1 MEKARIFNII
11 FIFIISLL
19 TLPGCTGDD
28 NNKVLAEVNGKDI
41 TKGEFTTY
49 LKYKHVPEK
58 DARRIETEL
67 DNYLQREALAM
78 VMTEQ
83 DVLDEA
89 SINVEINEFRKQM
102 IISRYFEKYLA
113 SQINEQAIKNYYATN
128 QEKFQSRKVHVA
140 HILIRTNS
148 GMTEQERQALL
159 TKAQEVYSRAEA
171 KEDFTELAQKYSDDK
186 LSAKKGGDLGWILEG
201 SIDPVFSNTAF
212 ELKKD
217 EVSKPVTT
225 AFGFHIIK
233 GLEEAKV
240 ITRPFDKVSGD
251 IRYQLRQQAKQ
262 AEMERLKAMVKIT
275 KKENYDAQE

>member
-140 HILIRTNS
+140 HILIRT
-148 GMTEQERQALL
+148 
-159 TKAQEVYSRAEA
+159 
-171 KEDFTELAQKYSDDK
+171 
-186 LSAKKGGDLGWILEG
+186 
-201 SIDPVFSNTAF
+201 F
-212 ELKKD
+212 E
-217 EVSKPVTT
+217 
-225 AFGFHIIK
+225 
-233 GLEEAKV
+233 
-240 ITRPFDKVSGD
+240 
-251 IRYQLRQQAKQ
+251 
-262 AEMERLKAMVKIT
+262 
-275 KKENYDAQE
+275 